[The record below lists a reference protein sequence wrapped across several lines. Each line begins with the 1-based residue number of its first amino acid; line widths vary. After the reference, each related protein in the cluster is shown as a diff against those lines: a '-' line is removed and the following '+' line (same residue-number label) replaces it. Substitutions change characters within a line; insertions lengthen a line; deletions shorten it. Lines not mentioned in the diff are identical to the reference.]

1 MKKVVHL
8 MICGGVQKMSLK
20 YLLDL
25 EEYFWKF
32 KLFVGCRNISI
43 EYMR

>member
-8 MICGGVQKMSLK
+8 MICGGVRKMSLK

-25 EEYFWKF
+25 KAIFGSLNCLWDVE
-32 KLFVGCRNISI
+32 I
-43 EYMR
+43 